1 MCNDVYIAGGGNPM
15 RTPPYPIAPT
25 YKTLT
30 AAAAQSCKQRHTK
43 AWLAYKGHIMK
54 VQRVEWHSYQLVYEY
69 EINDAEIED
78 KFGDIEI
85 FREKLASDDEDF
97 DDVYE
102 YIMEEQDPVEC
113 YDWQYSQIKG
123 GYETEWYSGEDCI
136 EPRGNKTF

>member
-1 MCNDVYIAGGGNPM
+1 MYNDVYIACGGNPM

-30 AAAAQSCKQRHTK
+30 AAAAQSCTQRHTK

-69 EINDAEIED
+69 EIDDAEIED

>member
-1 MCNDVYIAGGGNPM
+1 M

-30 AAAAQSCKQRHTK
+30 AAAAQSYKQRHTK

-69 EINDAEIED
+69 EIDDAEIED

-123 GYETEWYSGEDCI
+123 GYETEWYSGDDCI

>member
-1 MCNDVYIAGGGNPM
+1 M

-30 AAAAQSCKQRHTK
+30 AAAAHHDTQQLHTK
-43 AWLAYKGHIMK
+43 AWLAYKGHNMK

-69 EINDAEIED
+69 EIDDAEIED

-102 YIMEEQDPVEC
+102 YMMEEQDPVEC